1 MDPKDFVELAEQL
14 VVARMAGAVQFR
26 TAIGRAYYG
35 AFYFGSQVLDQL
47 GFPPAEN
54 AQATTKR

>member
-1 MDPKDFVELAEQL
+1 MNPKDFVELAEKL

-35 AFYFGSQVLDQL
+35 AFNFGSQVLDQL
-47 GFPPAEN
+47 GLPPAEMLK
-54 AQATTKR
+54 ATIRR